1 MKLNQHFRQKPR
13 VKKRGRI
20 VCRMEEDGMKEGM
33 VVLIEMKGIQNQDK
47 GLLGESVRW
56 VVSEGDRY

>member
-1 MKLNQHFRQKPR
+1 
-13 VKKRGRI
+13 
-20 VCRMEEDGMKEGM
+20 M
-33 VVLIEMKGIQNQDK
+33 VVLIEMKGVHNQDK